1 MKLSDSLEQNHS
13 VLLQA
18 EAADWR
24 EAVKIGVDLLVMA
37 GVVEPRYFDAIIAG
51 VERFGPY
58 FVLAPGLAMPH
69 GRPEEGVLK
78 TGFALVTLKT
88 PVRFGDEDND
98 PIDILITLAAVD
110 AKTHQ
115 EVGILQVV
123 NLFEDQANF
132 DRLRACH
139 TSEQVLALINQTSAA
154 AAAYSH

>member
-1 MKLSDSLEQNHS
+1 MKLSDSLAQNKS

-18 EAADWR
+18 EATDWQQ
-24 EAVKIGVDLLVMA
+24 AVKLGVDLLVAA
-37 GVVEPRYFDAIIAG
+37 GVVEPRYFNAILAG
-51 VERFGPY
+51 VERHGPY

-88 PVRFGDEDND
+88 PVCFGDEDND

-110 AKTHQ
+110 SRTHQ

-123 NLFEDQANF
+123 NLFEDEANF
-132 DRLRACH
+132 ARLRACR
-139 TSEQVLALINQTSAA
+139 SVDEVLDLINQTSAA
-154 AAAYSH
+154 AAMH

>member
-1 MKLSDSLEQNHS
+1 MKLSDSLAQNKS

-18 EAADWR
+18 EATDWQQ
-24 EAVKIGVDLLVMA
+24 AVKLGVDLLVA
-37 GVVEPRYFDAIIAG
+37 AEVVEPRYFNAILAG
-51 VERFGPY
+51 VERHGPY

-88 PVRFGDEDND
+88 PVCFGDEDND

-110 AKTHQ
+110 SRTHQ

-123 NLFEDQANF
+123 NLFEDEANF
-132 DRLRACH
+132 DRLRACR
-139 TSEQVLALINQTSAA
+139 TVAEVLDLINQTSAA
-154 AAAYSH
+154 AATH

>member
-1 MKLSDSLEQNHS
+1 MKLSDSLAQNKS

-18 EAADWR
+18 EATDWQQ
-24 EAVKIGVDLLVMA
+24 AVKLGVDLLVA
-37 GVVEPRYFDAIIAG
+37 AEVVEPRYFNAILAG
-51 VERFGPY
+51 VERHGPY

-88 PVRFGDEDND
+88 PVCFGDEDND

-110 AKTHQ
+110 SRTHQ

-123 NLFEDQANF
+123 NLFEDEANF
-132 DRLRACH
+132 DRVRACR
-139 TSEQVLALINQTSAA
+139 TVVEVLDLINQTSAA
-154 AAAYSH
+154 AATH

>member
-1 MKLSDSLEQNHS
+1 MKLSDSLAQNKS

-18 EAADWR
+18 EATDWQQ
-24 EAVKIGVDLLVMA
+24 AVKLGVDLLVTA
-37 GVVEPRYFDAIIAG
+37 GVVEPRYFNAILAG
-51 VERFGPY
+51 VERHGPY

-88 PVRFGDEDND
+88 PVCFGDEDND

-110 AKTHQ
+110 SRTHQ

-123 NLFEDQANF
+123 NLFEDEANF
-132 DRLRACH
+132 ERLRACR
-139 TSEQVLALINQTSAA
+139 SVDEVLDLINQTSAA
-154 AAAYSH
+154 AATY

>member
-1 MKLSDSLEQNHS
+1 MKLSDSLVQNKS

-18 EAADWR
+18 EATDWQQ
-24 EAVKIGVDLLVMA
+24 AVKLGVGLLVA
-37 GVVEPRYFDAIIAG
+37 AEVVEPRYFNAILAG
-51 VERFGPY
+51 VERHGPY

-88 PVRFGDEDND
+88 PVCFGDEDND

-110 AKTHQ
+110 SRTHQ

-123 NLFEDQANF
+123 NLFEDEANF
-132 DRLRACH
+132 DRLRACR
-139 TSEQVLALINQTSAA
+139 TVAEVLDLINQTSAA
-154 AAAYSH
+154 AATH

>member
-1 MKLSDSLEQNHS
+1 MKLSDSLAQNKS

-18 EAADWR
+18 EATDWQQ
-24 EAVKIGVDLLVMA
+24 AVKLGVDLLVA
-37 GVVEPRYFDAIIAG
+37 VEVVEPRYFNAILAG
-51 VERFGPY
+51 VERHGPY

-88 PVRFGDEDND
+88 PVCFGDEDND

-110 AKTHQ
+110 SRTHQ

-123 NLFEDQANF
+123 NLFEDEANF
-132 DRLRACH
+132 DRVRACR
-139 TSEQVLALINQTSAA
+139 TVVEVLDLINQTSAA
-154 AAAYSH
+154 AATH

>member
-1 MKLSDSLEQNHS
+1 MKLSDSLAQSKS

-18 EAADWR
+18 EATDWQQ
-24 EAVKIGVDLLVMA
+24 AVKLGVDLLVA
-37 GVVEPRYFDAIIAG
+37 AEVVEPRYFNAILAG
-51 VERFGPY
+51 VERHGPY

-88 PVRFGDEDND
+88 PVCFGDEDND

-110 AKTHQ
+110 SRTHQ

-123 NLFEDQANF
+123 NLFEDEANF
-132 DRLRACH
+132 DRVRACR
-139 TSEQVLALINQTSAA
+139 TVVEVLDLINQTSAA
-154 AAAYSH
+154 AATH